1 MRSRTGYVFTL
12 AGCPILWKSSLQT
25 EIALSTLESEYIAL
39 AAAMREL
46 IPARRLLEEIVS
58 HVDSKAKKEVPKIQS
73 VIWEDNNGCI
83 STVQAP
89 KLTPRTKHIAVK
101 YHFSRSYLQRS
112 DEKESKL
119 KFVIKKIDSELQL
132 ADIFTKGLSE
142 ETFVRLKKLLC
153 GW

>member
-1 MRSRTGYVFTL
+1 M
-12 AGCPILWKSSLQT
+12 
-25 EIALSTLESEYIAL
+25 
-39 AAAMREL
+39 
-46 IPARRLLEEIVS
+46 
-58 HVDSKAKKEVPKIQS
+58 
-73 VIWEDNNGCI
+73 
-83 STVQAP
+83 QAP

-142 ETFVRLKKLLC
+142 ETFVRLRKLLC